1 MNPNS
6 DLQDHEEDPQ
16 ARLYFAR
23 ICIPI
28 PLENTGDPG
37 TNLLA
42 GHTGP
47 QIFPKKNR
55 PASFD
60 LRNLW
65 PINCQ
70 SATQP
75 KARAWDEPPPK
86 KKKLKEAFT
95 LQAFFSSSSSKA
107 APRSSP
113 STPLPVSS
121 SQTSAGPGTR
131 RQSCKFL
138 VAATKLFA
146 NRLARISGPS
156 TPTPAPAPT
165 PLTPATDSAC
175 SFDALIFD
183 WPPIVLAGI
192 MSTI

>member
-60 LRNLW
+60 LLLW

-70 SATQP
+70 SATEP
-75 KARAWDEPPPK
+75 KARAWGRAATEEEEAQGSLHPAGLL
-86 KKKLKEAFT
+86 LKFFFEGCS
-95 LQAFFSSSSSKA
+95 AFFTVNSVASLVQSDFSCTRHAPPNMQVSRA
-107 APRSSP
+107 AD
-113 STPLPVSS
+113 
-121 SQTSAGPGTR
+121 
-131 RQSCKFL
+131 SCGR
-138 VAATKLFA
+138 TKLFA
-146 NRLARISGPS
+146 NRLAGISGPS

-165 PLTPATDSAC
+165 PLAPATDSAC
-175 SFDALIFD
+175 SFDALINF
-183 WPPIVLAGI
+183 
-192 MSTI
+192 